1 MASGVRQTSRGQR
14 GVPIAGLRMKSLP
27 SRRSL
32 VGAAMMLALLGPSR
46 AFAQSSGAPAASLVG
61 LWRTF
66 DDKTGKEKGLVRIYE
81 ANGLIY
87 GDVEATVDPAEAR
100 LTCTKCQDDRR
111 GKPLIGLNIIRGL
124 RRDGDEWDGG
134 TILDPAS
141 GEVYRCSL
149 RLEDGGRR
157 LVVRGYLGISL
168 LGRSQTW
175 VRAG

>member
-1 MASGVRQTSRGQR
+1 
-14 GVPIAGLRMKSLP
+14 MKSPPSRAL

-32 VGAAMMLALLGPSR
+32 VGAALMLMLPGPSR
-46 AFAQSSGAPAASLVG
+46 AFAQSSGAPAASPVG

-66 DDKTGKEKGLVRIYE
+66 DDKTGDDKTGKEKGLVRIYE

-87 GDVEATVDPAEAR
+87 GDVEGTVDPAEAR
-100 LTCTKCQDDRR
+100 LTCTKCEDDRR

-168 LGRSQTW
+168 LGRSQIW